1 MKGKIPALAKRS
13 LALALALAL
22 LLSLCPVI
30 PLTAK
35 AAHTGEWTYKDTF
48 SWINGSFK
56 TEDADLIYEAG
67 QAYDWSVVIKPE
79 KSPPP
84 SADVVASIKDADGNV
99 VSEYSGSVTGLAQR
113 TEGVLCSSAN
123 FPELTTDLEGS
134 FTLTCQ
140 MLYKGAIYAQ
150 LVQTFSRTASGG
162 AGAET
167 TEGAEGETTAATTEA
182 PEETT
187 VATEPEG
194 GEGETYK
201 FTDCW
206 TYAPGWDTRLEG
218 SLVSTDSD
226 LVFEAG
232 QAVNWDIYLRQQLG
246 TYDVVSHVTVSKDGA
261 VVGSKVSKTTTTAK
275 GENAKLFS
283 VADYTHLTADMTGTF
298 ALHCDI
304 EVGGTVYAQ
313 IDTTFT
319 IEGEGGETPDE
330 PVTPPDVPTVNIAE
344 AYLDILKQPVLKN
357 VDSISGLNFNTD
369 PVSPLSIGTIA
380 DVSRDL
386 AAWNLGPN
394 TALLITLSEEFL
406 ADFDGKATVTV
417 EYVDSSHGAGQ
428 LVYHSTNGT
437 ATAHPSIMTLAG
449 NGDFAVQTSTFELTD
464 AVFTNVYEKGA
475 SLAIFFPT
483 SHDGRFYLKSVTVEK
498 TSAMAPGNNYALD
511 LTSESNVADLKF
523 MDETPFDLNLTA
535 TTDGNIEVVTA
546 TYSLTGGNL
555 AEAVTGTKTVTLNK
569 EGVTVLDAAW
579 FTENAEGFG
588 DFVLEVTM
596 ANEEKGLANKTFN
609 FSREMTSILAS
620 ELKSATAENKDGVLV
635 FEEDAAMDLELFLKN
650 KLSVPFSGTMNYA
663 FTCNGEPFE
672 GLTANITDLSGD
684 AAKVEISLPTTTAY
698 GIYTLTISVADA
710 EGNEVHTNTFSFA
723 RAKAAFINATV
734 SSETAGEE
742 MVFVDEAPYDLVL
755 DLQKADGFEE
765 SLTISY
771 EVLKGEEVVKSGSF
785 EQLVSATAA
794 YTMRAIPSARID
806 LAAILAD
813 VEGYGEFTLKIKITN
828 TLGYENEYSYSFS
841 RIESVKVEL
850 TSPTRDNLYFKDDE
864 AYDLHLSLQQMIG
877 EEGLYDIN
885 YMVYKG
891 EYLVDMGFFADV
903 SVTSTPMA
911 QPLDLSAVN
920 GNGVFTITVTLNDQ
934 GGNAVKT
941 STFQFTR
948 AASMEA
954 KVLFAGN
961 EAGIELPTFIDLV
974 TAQAA
979 VSLKKPTGE
988 AEQFTVN
995 YTITDKDGNEVVVD
1009 STTATVGTTAV
1020 NAILDLTA
1028 VTDFGTYTLNATVK
1042 DAAGNEVATA
1052 SANFARVETVTT
1064 GLTSE
1069 TNADLVFTEG
1079 EDWDMVL
1086 HLQKDGDPEDF
1097 KSIIVITDKDGNK
1110 LIEKNVNIPSGG
1122 KTYIKASLG
1131 AIVDLSVLPAT
1142 GAFTLSLKVGDAQNR
1157 LREDAVFK
1165 FSRVAKE
1172 GSVEASIKSPT
1183 TPELVYAV
1191 GSVLDMQLFIQK
1203 TDGVEEGF
1211 DALLTITD
1219 KDGTELQKLE
1229 SKLNPF
1235 TSRKL
1240 PLKDLVDLTGITAVG
1255 AYNVN
1260 IKLTDNS
1267 GNVRH
1272 ESSTTFTIVSLEGSV
1287 DLQVGSTTHPGLI
1300 YTEGEDFDLMLKMT
1314 KTDGVAEAFKATLT
1328 VTDKDGNKLKEK
1340 EVSVPAQIEIKTA
1353 ISNLIDLSDLP
1364 NTGSFNLNIVMIDAA
1379 GNERANL
1386 DTAFHRV
1393 KLASV
1398 KTQVSS
1404 NTNKDMIFIDSDVM
1418 DLMLFAQ
1425 KTDGVPEELILY
1437 YSVLDPNGNEIA
1449 TAEGKTVV
1457 PAAPSYFKLPID
1469 LPDVPEHG
1477 FYTVNLVVMD
1487 LNGNTRSE
1495 TATKFA
1501 RISGSSGEIKHQVS
1515 GSSTGTKMQFTPA
1528 MNIDLCLF
1536 MQKLDGVAETLP
1548 GELYVTAPSG
1558 KVVYSIKG
1566 NLNIPAG
1573 SRYFK
1578 FPLPLNGV
1586 CDEFGIYTVTYN
1598 MKDDAGNQRVSGSA
1612 RFKIVSPTGDLAVA
1626 VQSASGK
1633 SGMIY
1638 TKDEPFDLVLYIQ
1651 KADGVEQTLQVR
1663 YTITDMNGLV
1673 LETKQGN
1680 LSVPATGY
1688 RKIPIEL
1695 PEDEAFQKYGVYTMK
1710 VEVAGPDGKLIYNE
1724 SFSFS
1729 RVLVPEKQLS
1739 IMGVC
1744 THLSKRGMAVK
1755 QSQQYVDLARQAGIS
1770 FWRDELPWSTVE
1782 PSKGTYYFPSS
1793 ADAAVDYTLSIG
1805 LEPLFILDYGND
1817 NYGSDVTTDEW
1828 LEGYLGYVRAMV
1840 THFKGRV
1847 MYYEVWNEWNI
1858 GLGGMDKKY
1867 RDMADVYAK
1876 LLVET
1881 YKVIK
1886 EIDPEVTV
1894 IGGVVAGGE
1903 EEWTEKML
1911 QYPGAIDSMDVFS
1924 YHEYPDNDVREFV
1937 QQAETVREL
1946 LTKYGRPDLPMWVT
1960 ETGFPTHIG
1969 RASFS
1974 DETSAGNLVS
1984 LYTWAIANPDVI
1996 DMIFWYDLHNDGVE
2010 RENAEHNFGLLRNWN
2025 TEEEN
2030 VPMAAK
2036 PSYVALCA
2044 MNSILCDAEY
2054 VGEYDMGHRKITA
2067 YHFKKDGKDLL
2078 VTWADNAAL
2087 NMVATVGE
2095 NNIIVTDMYGNAS
2108 ALEPVDGKVSLFFSD
2123 APVYIEYDLSQ
2134 TLDMVEG
2141 GFTLDQEQYSATP
2154 GAVFP
2159 VKITRNNGLET
2170 QSGSYVFSMPESW
2183 SVEGVEFGAAEAG
2196 ATEIVDTVYITVGDD
2211 ASKGE
2216 MTVTARVVIGS
2227 NVVGQFN
2234 VPIEMGDICTV
2245 NPDVVFTENGAEFK
2259 ISVQVL
2265 NENSTKPLA
2274 GTINLLAPEALVGD
2288 TESIAFEI
2296 PAGENQAVLID
2307 VPANYAN
2314 TYHTV
2319 KVEVVLGSGA
2329 KHEVTK
2335 PMGFLYAIEAP
2346 EGMKLDGVID
2356 EQWEGAME
2364 FSMGEDDWCNTTDS
2378 DAPWHGNTAK
2388 GYAMWDDQY
2397 LYVAVEAYDASHYQV
2412 GTGASIWMGDSIQL
2426 TTDVSRFTVPAYYGY
2441 NEVGFSLNSEN
2452 GAIENWNWFAAA
2464 GKNVSEGGIFKI
2476 VRDDATETTTYEVA
2490 LPWSEL
2496 LPKEIEFGFRSLGF
2510 ALIVNENSIDE
2521 DGDVTGRTGWIEYMS
2536 GIGLRKEPEKF
2547 GDLILVKR
2555 SEIQ

>member
-1 MKGKIPALAKRS
+1 MKRIFPALANRS

-35 AAHTGEWTYKDTF
+35 AAEHTGEWTYLVKGTEDYK
-48 SWINGSFK
+48 WINGSF
-56 TEDADLIYEAG
+56 TAGDSDLVYEG
-67 QAYDWSVVIKPE
+67 DQPYDWTVTVQPSKT
-79 KSPPP
+79 PPP
-84 SADVVASIKDADGNV
+84 SVNVSATITDSNGNQ
-99 VSEYSGSVTGLAQR
+99 VSTYSGSVDLGKNALVT
-113 TEGVLCSSAN
+113 LCTSAD
-123 FPELTTDLEGS
+123 FAGLTTSLSGS
-134 FTLTCQ
+134 FKLTCDV
-140 MLYKGAIYAQ
+140 IYNGTVYAR
-150 LVQTFSRTASGG
+150 LEQTFSRTGEGSEPEATTGSSV
-162 AGAET
+162 ET
-167 TEGAEGETTAATTEA
+167 TE
-182 PEETT
+182 
-187 VATEPEG
+187 ATEPEG

-206 TYAPGWDTRLEG
+206 TYAAGWDTRLEG

-246 TYDVVSHVTVSKDGA
+246 TYDVVSHVTVSKDGS

-304 EVGGTVYAQ
+304 EVGGKVYAQ
-313 IDTTFT
+313 MDTTFT

-330 PVTPPDVPTVNIAE
+330 PDDPVIPPEQTVTTAK
-344 AYLDILKQPVLKN
+344 AYLDILQEVVLEN
-357 VDSISGLNFNTD
+357 ITACDGFNFTSNA
-369 PVSPLSIGTIA
+369 PFGVQTIKDA
-380 DVSRDL
+380 SRDL
-386 AAWNLGPN
+386 VAWNLGPN
-394 TALLITLSEEFL
+394 VALQFTLSEAFL
-406 ADFDGKATVTV
+406 EGFDGNATVIV
-417 EYVDSSHGAGQ
+417 EYVESSNGGAQ
-428 LVYHSTNGT
+428 LVYHSAESTETVHTTVMAANNTNT
-437 ATAHPSIMTLAG
+437 
-449 NGDFAVQTSTFELTD
+449 FEVKKVTFELTD
-464 AVFTNVYEKGA
+464 AVFTNLYGKGY
-475 SLAIFFPT
+475 SFAILGTTEP
-483 SHDGRFYLKSVTVEK
+483 SGRFYLKSVTVQKPGAVE
-498 TSAMAPGNNYALD
+498 PGNTYTLD
-511 LTSESNVADLKF
+511 LTSASDVADLKF
-523 MDETPFDLNLTA
+523 MDETPYDLTLNA
-535 TTDGNIEVVTA
+535 TTSGNLEVATA

-555 AEAVTGTKTVTLNK
+555 AEAVTGTKTVTLSK
-569 EGVTVLDAAW
+569 EGVNILDAAW
-579 FTENAEGFG
+579 FNENAQGFG
-588 DFVLEVTM
+588 EFTLEVTLSS
-596 ANEEKGLANKTFN
+596 EEATIASKTFS
-609 FSREMTSILAS
+609 FSRDYTSILSS
-620 ELKSATAENKDGVLV
+620 ELTSATAENKDGVLV

-650 KLSVPFSGTMNYA
+650 KLAVPFSGTLTY
-663 FTCNGEPFE
+663 TVSHNGTALE
-672 GLTANITDLSGD
+672 GYNGLSLNIENLSGD
-684 AAKVEISLPTTTAY
+684 ASEVEGVLLPEATAY
-698 GIYTLTISVADA
+698 GIYELAISVTDA

-723 RAKAAFINATV
+723 RAKAEFINATV

-755 DLQKADGFEE
+755 DLQKADGFGET
-765 SLTISY
+765 LTISY
-771 EVLKGEEVVKSGSF
+771 EILKGEEVVKTGSF
-785 EQLVSATAA
+785 EEVVGAVAA
-794 YTMRAIPSARID
+794 YSLRAIPSTQID
-806 LAAILAD
+806 LAEILAD
-813 VEGYGEFTLKIKITN
+813 VEGYGEFTLKLKITN
-828 TLGYENEYSYSFS
+828 SLGYENEYSYKFS
-841 RIESVKVEL
+841 RVESIKVTL
-850 TSPTRDNLYFKDDE
+850 TSPTRENLVFKDDE
-864 AYDLHLSLQQMIG
+864 AYDLQLNLQQLIG
-877 EEGLYDIN
+877 DEAVYSIN
-885 YMVYKG
+885 YMVYRG
-891 EYLVDMGFFADV
+891 EYLVDMGFFSDV
-903 SVTSTPMA
+903 SVTNEVMA
-911 QPLDLSAVN
+911 QPLDLSGVT
-920 GNGVFTITVTLNDQ
+920 GNGVFVINVTLTD
-934 GGNAVKT
+934 GEGNTVKT
-941 STFQFTR
+941 VSFEFVRTSSIDAAVVFQ
-948 AASMEA
+948 
-954 KVLFAGN
+954 GN
-961 EAGIELPTFIDLV
+961 EEGIELPTFIDLV
-974 TAQAA
+974 NIEAA
-979 VSLKKPTGE
+979 VAMKKPVGE
-988 AEQFTVN
+988 AEAMTVN
-995 YTITDKDGNEVVVD
+995 YVVTDKDGNEVATG
-1009 STTATVGTTAV
+1009 TTTQNVGTTTAY
-1020 NAILDLTA
+1020 AIMDMSA
-1028 VTDFGTYTLNATVK
+1028 VTEFGTYTVTATVL
-1042 DAAGNEVATA
+1042 DAASNEVATV
-1052 SANFARVETVTT
+1052 SAEFARVEYITT
-1064 GLTSE
+1064 KLVSAS
-1069 TNADLVFTEG
+1069 NPDLIFTEG
-1079 EDWDMVL
+1079 EAFDLGMGIYNSNPNGVEAL
-1086 HLQKDGDPEDF
+1086 KVTYTISGEGMED
-1097 KSIIVITDKDGNK
+1097 ITLPVTSLNATK
-1110 LIEKNVNIPSGG
+1110 IEK
-1122 KTYIKASLG
+1122 YINDLTSLAG
-1131 AIVDLSVLPAT
+1131 MPAT
-1142 GAFTLSLKVGDAQNR
+1142 GTFTLTLLIGDAQNR
-1157 LREDAVFK
+1157 VRVQKEYT
-1165 FSRVAKE
+1165 FSRVALV
-1172 GSVEASIKSPT
+1172 GSVEAAIKSPT
-1183 TPELVYAV
+1183 TADLVYGV
-1191 GSVLDMQLFIQK
+1191 GADLDMQLYVQK
-1203 TDGVEEGF
+1203 TDNIPEGF
-1211 DALLTITD
+1211 DALLIVTD
-1219 KDGTELQKLE
+1219 SQGNELGKVE
-1229 SKLNPF
+1229 APLNPF
-1235 TSRKL
+1235 LSRRFA
-1240 PLKDLVDLTGITAVG
+1240 LKELVDLSAAASAG
-1255 AYNVN
+1255 AYDVYV
-1260 IKLTDNS
+1260 KLTDNS
-1267 GNVRH
+1267 GNVRF
-1272 ESSTTFTIVSLEGSV
+1272 ESTTTFTVISLEGSV
-1287 DLQVGSTTHPGLI
+1287 EAAVTSESNPDLI
-1300 YTEGEDFDLMLKMT
+1300 FTEGEEFDLVLHMR
-1314 KTDGVAEAFKATLT
+1314 KTDGVAEQFKAVITL
-1328 VTDKDGNKLKEK
+1328 TDKDGNLLKEK
-1340 EVSVPAQIEIKTA
+1340 EANVPATLSMKTA
-1353 ISNLIDLSDLP
+1353 LSNLIDLSDLP
-1364 NTGSFNLNIVMIDAA
+1364 TTGSYILNVVLTDAA
-1379 GNERANL
+1379 GNERL
-1386 DTAFHRV
+1386 TLTKDFHRV

-1404 NTNKDMIFIDSDVM
+1404 PTNKDMIFIDADTVDLVM
-1418 DLMLFAQ
+1418 YAQ
-1425 KTDGVPEELILY
+1425 KTDSVAEELILY
-1437 YSVLDPNGNEIA
+1437 YSVLNPEGEEIA
-1449 TAEGKTVV
+1449 TNEGKTVV
-1457 PAAPSYFKLPID
+1457 PAAPSYFKIPIE
-1469 LPDVPEHG
+1469 LAPEAVSTHG
-1477 FYTVNLVVMD
+1477 TYKVIMMVMD
-1487 LNGNTRSE
+1487 NNGNIRSE
-1495 TATKFA
+1495 TTTPFV
-1501 RISGSSGEIKHQVS
+1501 RTSGSLKHQVS

-1536 MQKLDGVAETLP
+1536 IQKLDGVKETLK
-1548 GELYVTAPSG
+1548 GNLVVTSPSG
-1558 KVVYSIKG
+1558 QVVYSISG
-1566 NLNIPAG
+1566 NLNIQLAP
-1573 SRYFK
+1573 SYFK
-1578 FPLPLNGV
+1578 FALPLTGK
-1586 CDEFGIYTVTYN
+1586 CTEFGVYKVSYTLY
-1598 MKDDAGNQRVSGSA
+1598 DDAGNLRASSVAQ
-1612 RFKIVSPTGDLAVA
+1612 FKMISPTGDLAVA

-1663 YTITDMNGLV
+1663 YTISDMNGLV

-1744 THLSKRGMAVK
+1744 THLSKRGMTVK
-1755 QSQQYVDLARQAGIS
+1755 QSQQYVDLARQSGIS

-1793 ADAAVDYTLSIG
+1793 ADAAVDYTQSIG
-1805 LEPLFILDYGND
+1805 LEPLLILDYGND

-1886 EIDPEVTV
+1886 EIDPEITV

-2010 RENAEHNFGLLRNWN
+2010 RENAEHNFGLLRTWD

-2078 VTWADNAAL
+2078 ITWADNAAL

-2307 VPANYAN
+2307 VPADYAN

-2452 GAIENWNWFAAA
+2452 GSIENWNWFAAA

-2521 DGDVTGRTGWIEYMS
+2521 DGEVTGRTGWIEYMS